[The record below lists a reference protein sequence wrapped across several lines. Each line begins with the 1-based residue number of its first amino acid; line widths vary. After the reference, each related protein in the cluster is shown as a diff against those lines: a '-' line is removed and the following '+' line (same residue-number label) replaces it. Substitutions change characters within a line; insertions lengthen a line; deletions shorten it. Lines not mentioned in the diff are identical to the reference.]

1 MAYDVDS
8 KKKLST
14 KFTQSDK
21 KSHLII
27 IQSSVKKNLRMIK
40 MGSVVSGP
48 HTLCDHRVISPTVR
62 D

>member
-27 IQSSVKKNLRMIK
+27 IQSSVKKKLGMIK
-40 MGSVVSGP
+40 KYFLSREKKI
-48 HTLCDHRVISPTVR
+48 LRNL
-62 D
+62 